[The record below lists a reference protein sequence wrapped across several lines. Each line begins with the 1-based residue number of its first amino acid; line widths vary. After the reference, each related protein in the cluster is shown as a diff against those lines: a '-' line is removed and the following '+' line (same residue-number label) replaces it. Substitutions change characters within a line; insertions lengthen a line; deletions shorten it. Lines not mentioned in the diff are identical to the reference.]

1 MKVGEYCRT
10 DKGKIGKIVH
20 FEPRDKYP
28 YSYDRV
34 ILDTEGYKRT
44 TRNIIKCSEEMIDL
58 VEYMDLLWLEHPIKL
73 YDSDTTIGLF
83 NPVRCDGFTT
93 FEDGTHCIILNLD
106 YIVDIKNLK
115 IKGIITHEQI
125 ESMEY
130 KVKE

>member
-1 MKVGEYCRT
+1 MKVGDYCRT

-44 TRNIIKCSEEMIDL
+44 TRNIIKCSEEIIDL
-58 VEYMDLLWLEHPIKL
+58 IEAGDYVNGYKVEKVEKVKNKELGKKVVLDTNFIIA
-73 YDSDTTIGLF
+73 YDYDT
-83 NPVRCDGFTT
+83 
-93 FEDGTHCIILNLD
+93 D
-106 YIVDIKNLK
+106 YIYNKNIKSIVTKECFEN
-115 IKGIITHEQI
+115 
-125 ESMEY
+125 MEY